1 MKILN
6 TSGLNFYLEKII
18 ENSLSNLYLISPY
31 IKLCERVKELIKEKT
46 KNGTHVYVIYGKKK
60 INASDL
66 YWLKSLNNVE
76 IKFCPNLHAK
86 CYANENY
93 ILISSLNLYEFSQV
107 NNYELGI
114 VIAKTETPPL
124 YNEAY
129 KEISKIIKASNEIM
143 PEKHPNEERKL
154 TSSALAKKLNINT
167 EELHRRFDKMGY
179 LAKSKTGYL
188 LTPKGE
194 SVGGEARPD
203 KFKKGTFYFLWP
215 ENIYTKKTFLDWLIN
230 P

>member
-6 TSGLNFYLEKII
+6 TSGINFYLENII

-31 IKLCERVKELIKEKT
+31 IKLCERIKELIKEKN
-46 KNGTHVYVIYGKKK
+46 KNGTHIHVIYGKE
-60 INASDL
+60 INTPDL
-66 YWLKSLNNVE
+66 NWLKGLGNME

-93 ILISSLNLYEFSQV
+93 ILISSLNLYEFSQI

-114 VIAKTETPPL
+114 IINKTETPEL
-124 YNEAY
+124 YNEAH
-129 KEISKIIKASNEIM
+129 KEIIKIKKASKDIEIKKT
-143 PEKHPNEERKL
+143 EKTEKL
-154 TSSALAKKLNINT
+154 TSSALAKKLNIST
-167 EELHRRFDKMGY
+167 EELHKRFDKMGY
-179 LAKSKTGYL
+179 LAKGKTGYL

-194 SVGGEARPD
+194 SVGGEAKPD